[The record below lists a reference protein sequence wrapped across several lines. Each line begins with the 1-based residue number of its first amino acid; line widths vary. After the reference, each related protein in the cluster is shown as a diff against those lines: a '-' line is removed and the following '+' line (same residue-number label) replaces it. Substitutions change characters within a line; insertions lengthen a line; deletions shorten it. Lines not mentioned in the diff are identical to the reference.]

1 MATVPI
7 ILDPLVARVGTTA
20 IPELVTIAGAD
31 EPQWGYAFDAAA
43 REDIYFTFPAVLYG
57 SGNVAVTVQW
67 YSRSGSTTGDVI
79 WGARL
84 KAITSGDAVSVEGKT
99 FSTSATTTTTVNG
112 TAKGLKTTVITI
124 TSLDSLAADDKLSI
138 NVYRDAAAGGDTM
151 AGDAIYVTGTASYS
165 DT

>member
-20 IPELVTIAGAD
+20 IPELVAIAGTD
-31 EPQWGYAFDAAA
+31 EPQWGYAFDAAS

-57 SGNVAVTVQW
+57 SGNVTVTVQW
-67 YSRSGSTTGDVI
+67 YSRAGSTTGDVV

-84 KAITSGDAVSVEGKT
+84 KAITPGDAASVEART
-99 FSTSATTTTTVNG
+99 FATAATATSAVNG
-112 TAKGLKTTVITI
+112 TAKGLQSATITI
-124 TSLDSLAADDKLSI
+124 TSLDSLAVNDKLSI
-138 NVYRDAAAGGDTM
+138 NLYRDAAAGGDTM
-151 AGDAIYVTGTASYS
+151 AGDAVYVTGWASYS